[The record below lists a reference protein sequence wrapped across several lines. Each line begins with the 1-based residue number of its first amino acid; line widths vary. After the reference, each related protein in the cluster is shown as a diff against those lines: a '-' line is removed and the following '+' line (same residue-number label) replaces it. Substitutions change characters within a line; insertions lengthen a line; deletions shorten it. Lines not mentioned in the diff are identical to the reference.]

1 MYHKISSRSLVGLA
15 CYACHQNASGS
26 FGTVH
31 LRQLGCWLKGAGMF
45 KKTKVSIS
53 SMCVGSLVTYVVQRI
68 KYDPRHSL
76 NNPDRFVDL
85 ILSFPVDH
93 KDDVSVVSSLLH
105 RYDWIPSLMYNRIS
119 DLLEARKA
127 VPECSGMISSRSCT
141 GWDWN

>member
-1 MYHKISSRSLVGLA
+1 
-15 CYACHQNASGS
+15 
-26 FGTVH
+26 
-31 LRQLGCWLKGAGMF
+31 MF

-53 SMCVGSLVTYVVQRI
+53 SMRIGFLVTYVVQRI

-105 RYDWIPSLMYNRIS
+105 IDTTESPH
-119 DLLEARKA
+119 
-127 VPECSGMISSRSCT
+127 SCT
-141 GWDWN
+141 TEYQTSSKREKQFPNAAV